1 MTEQFDITKAV
12 LRADRPK
19 PKAKIDPIFAD
30 LDQWSARAI
39 REHYPERVHELI
51 KDE

>member
-1 MTEQFDITKAV
+1 MQDFDTTKAV
-12 LRADRPK
+12 PHADRPK

-30 LDQWSARAI
+30 LDQWTKRAI

>member
-1 MTEQFDITKAV
+1 MDFDITKV
-12 LRADRPK
+12 VPRADPRK

-30 LDQWSARAI
+30 LSQWSARAI
-39 REHYPERVHELI
+39 RVHYPEKVHELI